1 MCPPFHAGK
10 SAARDKKGIRALPGD
25 IVWNVNLAERVIN
38 KERSTL
44 RRLITFSFI
53 GADTNTGLLVLR
65 VLTCSCL
72 FMKHGYEK
80 VFTFSEMAQYFF
92 DPLHIGHV
100 PSLIIATVSDG
111 FCSLLILF
119 GLATRWAC
127 IYVFCDI
134 FIAWALCH
142 HFIFWGRMVG
152 DHGELIVLYL
162 IFLIG
167 IFIAGPG
174 SYSLDAWLERKP

>member
-1 MCPPFHAGK
+1 
-10 SAARDKKGIRALPGD
+10 
-25 IVWNVNLAERVIN
+25 
-38 KERSTL
+38 
-44 RRLITFSFI
+44 
-53 GADTNTGLLVLR
+53 
-65 VLTCSCL
+65 
-72 FMKHGYEK
+72 
-80 VFTFSEMAQYFF
+80 MAQVFF

-111 FCSLLILF
+111 ICSLLILF
-119 GLATRWAC
+119 GMATRWAC
-127 IYVFCDI
+127 IYVFCNV
-134 FIAWALCH
+134 FVAWALCH

-174 SYSLDAWLERKP
+174 NYSVDALLQAKFGQSRPTLSSLRPEAETTRAITRFWHKQPS